1 MMGKVST
8 DESRNE
14 ISSSPGPPS
23 VVAKATIFTFH
34 TFNQENKYPPI
45 HLECHLSRAK
55 SSGGSTPLLRPQP
68 YLRLRPYH
76 TSLCALCASVLN
88 PFLSFALCVFP
99 VLSPC
104 PSSLSPLCA
113 SLCVLCVHP
122 FLSLLSVCSPC

>member
-45 HLECHLSRAK
+45 HLECGSSRFE
-55 SSGGSTPLLRPQP
+55 GEGSLDTALRSQP
-68 YLRLRPYH
+68 YLRFRP
-76 TSLCALCASVLN
+76 
-88 PFLSFALCVFP
+88 
-99 VLSPC
+99 
-104 PSSLSPLCA
+104 
-113 SLCVLCVHP
+113 
-122 FLSLLSVCSPC
+122 